1 MEKTSSNSKYK
12 HLGKVEKEILNC
24 ISCGDCR
31 EATDSTSIPQKW
43 GVCVARENTSGFEP
57 FFSRGKMQIIRSVW
71 ENKLGLSKDLAEV
84 IFQCPTCNA
93 CAKTCPYK
101 IDNVALYEALRAELC
116 DAGCG
121 LEPHAAM
128 NAMLAETSNPYGK
141 DNKQKG
147 DWLSG
152 LDFEVKLITPGG
164 SDLLYFVG
172 CTAALTPEVR
182 SVATSTARVLHALGV
197 NFTVLGGKEVCCGS
211 VALRTGNRRVFN
223 IVASKNKDLIKSAGI
238 KTIITSCAGCYRTLK
253 LDYAEILKDLDVK
266 ILHTVEYIHG
276 LIKEKGIQLPR
287 LDKVVTYHD
296 PCHAGRHLGLY
307 EPPREILNQIAT
319 LKEMKSIKEYAKCCG
334 AGGGVKKAFPE
345 LALKIARS
353 RLKEAE
359 ETGASIIVSICPF
372 CERGLSDAIKATN
385 SKLQVVDLLEL
396 VLQSLSSTSK
406 VAVRGK

>member
-1 MEKTSSNSKYK
+1 MN
-12 HLGKVEKEILNC
+12 
-24 ISCGDCR
+24 
-31 EATDSTSIPQKW
+31 A
-43 GVCVARENTSGFEP
+43 A
-57 FFSRGKMQIIRSVW
+57 
-71 ENKLGLSKDLAEV
+71 LAES
-84 IFQCPTCNA
+84 
-93 CAKTCPYK
+93 
-101 IDNVALYEALRAELC
+101 
-116 DAGCG
+116 
-121 LEPHAAM
+121 
-128 NAMLAETSNPYGK
+128 SNPYGK

-147 DWLSG
+147 DWLSE
-152 LDFEVKLITPGG
+152 LDFKIKPVAPGG

-182 SVATSTARVLHALGV
+182 PVAVSTARVLHALGV

-211 VALRTGNRRVFN
+211 VALRTGNRRVFE
-223 IVASKNKDLIKSAGI
+223 IVASKNSDLIKSAGI

-266 ILHTVEYIHG
+266 ILHTAEYIAG

-307 EPPREILNQIAT
+307 EPPREILKQIAT
-319 LKEMKSIKEYAKCCG
+319 LKEMKSIKENAKCCG

-345 LALKIARS
+345 LALKIAKS

-359 ETGASIIVSICPF
+359 ETGAGIIVSICPF
-372 CERGLSDAIKATN
+372 CERGLNDAIKATN
-385 SKLQVVDLLEL
+385 SKMQVVDLLEL

-406 VAVRGK
+406 VAVQEK